1 MKSVWGNIHKGLIE
15 TLPVEVLVLSTFA
28 IVLVALGFWIIYAKG
43 GLGKY
48 RYGTESCLS
57 TDVDELFPKRYAF
70 LDGVRGIAII
80 LVMVFHVWQ
89 QSWMWPTF
97 YIGNFEI
104 NLNHF
109 AVVGYMG
116 VEALFVL
123 SGFCLFLPFAK
134 ACFTK
139 GQFKFPVLDFYK
151 KRLIRILP
159 SYLLSMV
166 MLLAFD
172 KTVYIGTG
180 WTMVKNILSHLMFVS
195 NFSVL
200 NGGSYINAVYWSL
213 AVEIQFYVL
222 FPLIASLMK
231 KWPHITTFAVSM
243 LANSYRAYILVFEPD
258 KLTALFN
265 LLPGMIDMFVLGM
278 YGAWWAMRLRAGTAS
293 LENKRRR
300 IHTYIMTSGFV
311 VLTLLLCSIMYWHNG
326 FVYTDT
332 GYTVVSPTQ
341 MFQTLIRPTWGIVV
355 VLQMIC
361 GVFLINWV
369 EKIFANPF
377 NVFIARISLNL
388 YLWHQWIAV
397 KLRVNNVLYYDAIR
411 YSSNQYDPN
420 WSKNAF
426 WISIILSI
434 FVAFLITYLWDEPLT
449 SALIKRFV
457 KPKDKTMAE
466 TQSERVTQLS

>member
-1 MKSVWGNIHKGLIE
+1 
-15 TLPVEVLVLSTFA
+15 
-28 IVLVALGFWIIYAKG
+28 
-43 GLGKY
+43 
-48 RYGTESCLS
+48 
-57 TDVDELFPKRYAF
+57 
-70 LDGVRGIAII
+70 
-80 LVMVFHVWQ
+80 
-89 QSWMWPTF
+89 
-97 YIGNFEI
+97 
-104 NLNHF
+104 
-109 AVVGYMG
+109 
-116 VEALFVL
+116 
-123 SGFCLFLPFAK
+123 
-134 ACFTK
+134 
-139 GQFKFPVLDFYK
+139 
-151 KRLIRILP
+151 
-159 SYLLSMV
+159 
-166 MLLAFD
+166 
-172 KTVYIGTG
+172 
-180 WTMVKNILSHLMFVS
+180 
-195 NFSVL
+195 
-200 NGGSYINAVYWSL
+200 
-213 AVEIQFYVL
+213 
-222 FPLIASLMK
+222 
-231 KWPHITTFAVSM
+231 M

-278 YGAWWAMRLRAGTAS
+278 YGSWWAMRLRAGTAS

-341 MFQTLIRPTWGIVV
+341 MFQTLIRPTWGMVV

-434 FVAFLITYLWDEPLT
+434 FVACLITYLWDEPVT